1 MNGIDMQVDVV
12 TEDWIADIALSLA
25 VAAPVTKI
33 ILYGSR
39 AADNAGPD
47 SDIDLLVIE
56 EVVSDRRGEQKRL
69 RALLP
74 PDLPVWVDLCVM
86 AEQQFE
92 EEKDVIGGL
101 AYPGNKH
108 GRVIYEK
115 P

>member
-1 MNGIDMQVDVV
+1 MQVDVV
-12 TEDWIADIALSLA
+12 TEEWIADVALSLA
-25 VAAPVTKI
+25 ELAPVSKI

-39 AADNAGPD
+39 AAGNAGPD

-56 EVVSDRRGEQKRL
+56 EIVPDKRREQKRL

-74 PDLPVWVDLCVM
+74 PDLPVWVDLWVM
-86 AEQQFE
+86 GEEQFE

-101 AYPGNKH
+101 AYPANKY
-108 GRVIYEK
+108 GRVLYEK

>member
-1 MNGIDMQVDVV
+1 MQVDVV
-12 TEDWIADIALSLA
+12 TEEWIADVALSLA
-25 VAAPVTKI
+25 ELAPVSKI

-39 AADNAGPD
+39 AAGNARTE

-56 EVVSDRRGEQKRL
+56 EIVPDKRREQKRL

-74 PDLPVWVDLCVM
+74 PDLPVWVDLWVM
-86 AEQQFE
+86 GEEQFE

-101 AYPGNKH
+101 AYPANKY
-108 GRVIYEK
+108 GRVLYEK